1 PPLPLPPFPTRRSS
15 DLAAR
20 RDLLPVEADA
30 LGEAQP
36 QLESTLAGG
45 VPVVIANPTDPHP
58 PEGRILRLA
67 EDQRVLDRHA
77 RLVVVAIQ
85 HPLLE
90 LQTRQ
95 LAVVH
100 QLVIAVVI
108 V

>member
-85 HPLLE
+85 DRKS
-90 LQTRQ
+90 TR
-95 LAVVH
+95 LNSSH
-100 QLVIAVVI
+100 LGIS
-108 V
+108 